1 VPAASGASTPESRPR
16 TRLQAGIRKPK
27 VYTDGTIRY
36 GLSTFTDEPRTV
48 EEALGSKH
56 WKEAMDIEYNALLKN
71 NTWHL
76 VPPKKG
82 SNIID
87 CKWVFKV
94 KLKADGTLDKY
105 KARLVAK
112 GFKQRFGIDYEDTFS
127 PVVKMSTIRVI
138 LSIAVSRGW
147 SLRQLDVQN
156 AFLHGIL
163 EEEVYMRQPP
173 GYTDKSHP
181 NFVCKLDKA
190 IYGLKQAPRAWYARL
205 SAKLIALGF
214 TPSKADTSLFY
225 FNKHGVTVFVLVYV
239 DDIIVASS
247 NPSATTGLLHSL
259 RQDFALKDLG
269 DLHYFLG
276 IEVNKVA
283 SGLLLT
289 QDKYASDLLKKV
301 NMSSCKSVS
310 TPLSTSEKL
319 SVFEGTRLGP
329 VDATRYRS
337 IVGALQ
343 YLTLTRPDIAFSVN
357 KVCQF
362 LHAPTDVHW
371 AAVKRIL
378 RYLRG
383 DTKLGLKIRKSNS
396 MMVSGFSDADWAG
409 SVDDRRSTSGFAI
422 FLGANL
428 VSWSARKQ
436 ATVSRSS
443 TEAEYKAVANA
454 TAEIMWIQTLLKEI
468 GMPSPRLAR
477 IWCDNMGAKY
487 LSSNPVFHA
496 RTKHIEVDFHFVRE
510 RVLNNQ
516 LQIDFVSTGDQVA
529 DGFTKA
535 LAVRP
540 LENFKHNLNLAR
552 L

>member
-1 VPAASGASTPESRPR
+1 
-16 TRLQAGIRKPK
+16 
-27 VYTDGTIRY
+27 
-36 GLSTFTDEPRTV
+36 
-48 EEALGSKH
+48 
-56 WKEAMDIEYNALLKN
+56 MDIEYNALLKN

-105 KARLVAK
+105 KARLVAEW
-112 GFKQRFGIDYEDTFS
+112 FKQRFGIDYEDTFS

-138 LSIAVSRGW
+138 LSIAISRGW

-163 EEEVYMRQPP
+163 EEEVYI
-173 GYTDKSHP
+173 DKSHP

-190 IYGLKQAPRAWYARL
+190 LYGLKQAPRAWYARL
-205 SAKLIALGF
+205 SAKLVALGF
-214 TPSKADTSLFY
+214 TSSKVDTSLFY
-225 FNKHGVTVFVLVYV
+225 LNKHGVTVFMLVYV
-239 DDIIVASS
+239 DDVIVVSS
-247 NPSATTGLLHSL
+247 NPNATTGLLHSL

-283 SGLLLT
+283 SGLVLT
-289 QDKYASDLLKKV
+289 EDKYASDLLKKV
-301 NMSSCKSVS
+301 NMSGCKPVS

-319 SVFEGTRLGP
+319 SAFEGTRSGP

-337 IVGALQ
+337 IVGPLQ
-343 YLTLTRPDIAFSVN
+343 YLTLTRPDIAFLVN

-362 LHAPTDVHW
+362 LHAPTDIHW
-371 AAVKRIL
+371 AAIKRIL

-383 DTKLGLKIRKSNS
+383 DTKLGLEIRKSNS

-409 SVDDRRSTSGFAI
+409 SIDDRRSTSGFAI

-443 TEAEYKAVANA
+443 TEAAFKAVANA
-454 TAEIMWIQTLLKEI
+454 TTEIMWIQTLKEI

-496 RTKHIEVDFHFVRE
+496 RTKHVEVDFHFVRE
-510 RVLNNQ
+510 RVLSNQ
-516 LQIDFVSTGDQVA
+516 LQIDFVPTGDQVA

-535 LAVRP
+535 LVVRP